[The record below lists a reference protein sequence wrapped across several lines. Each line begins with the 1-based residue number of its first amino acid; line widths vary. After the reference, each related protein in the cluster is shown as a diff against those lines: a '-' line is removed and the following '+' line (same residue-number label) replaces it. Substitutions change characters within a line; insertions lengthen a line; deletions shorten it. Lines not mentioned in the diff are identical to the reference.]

1 MGFVKDYNKGKQG
14 EQKVSEILSEIGSVS
29 KAPNKKFY
37 DWDLSVTPNDRAC
50 YDKDFTVE
58 VKFDEMED
66 STGNIAIETRN
77 NKSDSDSGLTATKAD
92 LWCHVLVDSVWIT
105 SVRRL
110 KDFILENKPV
120 RIVKRAGDGNA
131 EILLFKTDGILHIF
145 NRIDGFDKNKK
156 DFLRNEV
163 YTLLSEEKEPE

>member
-1 MGFVKDYNKGKQG
+1 MGFVKDYNKGRQG

-29 KAPNKKFY
+29 HAPNKKFY
-37 DWDLSVTPNDRAC
+37 DWDLSVTPDDSDC

-58 VKFDEMED
+58 VKFDEMEG

-77 NKSDSDSGLTATKAD
+77 SKSDSDSGVTATKAD

-105 SVRRL
+105 SVKRL
-110 KDFILENKPV
+110 KEFISETEPL
-120 RIVKRAGDGNA
+120 RRVKRAGDGNA
-131 EILLFKTDGILHIF
+131 EILLFKTDDILHIF

-163 YTLLSEEKEPE
+163 YTLLNEEPAPE